1 MNNRENKVAIIG
13 AGITGLT
20 TAFYLKKAGIAFTIF
35 ESSDHIGGVID
46 TKQKDGFVYETGP
59 NSGVIAT
66 AEMAN
71 LFEDLKD
78 KCELEKADHSSAK
91 RLIWRKGKWKAL
103 PSGLISAV
111 FTPLFTLK
119 DKIGILGEPWRKKGT
134 NPNETLAA
142 MVKRRMGQSFLDYA
156 IDPFILG
163 IYAGD
168 PNYIVPKY
176 ALPKL
181 YDLEQDF
188 GSFIGGAIKKRKIPK
203 TADDKKATREIFS
216 VKGGLINM
224 VNALVDE
231 IGLENIQ
238 LNAKNIQFDTVD
250 EKYILKEDKSVF
262 THLLSTINAGNLQDT
277 YNFLEKSEVLPI
289 DNLTYAKVTEITLG
303 FKKWEGIS
311 LDAFGGL
318 VPFKEDRDV
327 LGVLFLSTLFEGRAP
342 KDGAL
347 LTLFSGGIRK
357 PKMAE
362 LSKEEMFEMLKRE
375 MKDMM
380 GLTTFKPDLFEVKSY
395 EKGIAQYGVD
405 SEERLKSIAKIE
417 AKFRNFYLAGS
428 MRNGVGIADR
438 VKQGSDIAKQI
449 IANNA

>member
-1 MNNRENKVAIIG
+1 MRETDIKVAIIG

-20 TAFYLKKAGIAFTIF
+20 TAYYLKKAGIKFTIF
-35 ESSDHIGGVID
+35 ESSDHIGGVIN
-46 TKQKDGFVYETGP
+46 TQEKDGFVYETGP

-66 AEMAN
+66 AEMAD
-71 LFEDLKD
+71 LFEDLKNR
-78 KCELEKADHSSAK
+78 CELEKADHSSAR
-91 RLIWRKGKWKAL
+91 RLIWKKGKWKAL
-103 PSGLISAV
+103 PSGLISAI

-119 DKIGILGEPWRKKGT
+119 DKFGILAEPWRKKGT
-134 NPNETLAA
+134 NPNETLAEL
-142 MVKRRMGQSFLDYA
+142 VKRRMGQSFLDYA

-181 YDLEQDF
+181 YNLEQDF

-203 TADDKKATREIFS
+203 TANDKKATREIFS
-216 VKGGLINM
+216 VKGGLINL
-224 VNALVDE
+224 VTALRDE

-238 LNAKNIQFDTVD
+238 LNAKNSQFKIA
-250 EKYILKEDKSVF
+250 EERYILSNDKSEF
-262 THLLSTINAGNLQDT
+262 SHLISTINAGNLQNT
-277 YNFLEKSEVLPI
+277 YAFLEQSDVASI
-289 DNLTYAKVTEITLG
+289 DNLTYAKVAEITLG
-303 FKKWEGIS
+303 FKQWEGIS

-318 VPFKEDRDV
+318 VPFKENRDV

-357 PKMAE
+357 PEMAE
-362 LSKEEMFEMLKRE
+362 LSKDEMFEMLKRE

-380 GLTTFKPDLFEVKSY
+380 GLNEFKPDLFEVNYYAKA
-395 EKGIAQYGVD
+395 IAQYGVD
-405 SEERLKSIAKIE
+405 SEERLKSISKIE
-417 AKFRNFYLAGS
+417 DKFKNFYLAGS

-438 VKQGSDIAKQI
+438 VKQGSEIAKQI
-449 IANNA
+449 ILNNA

>member
-1 MNNRENKVAIIG
+1 MRETTKRVAIIG

-20 TAFYLKKAGIAFTIF
+20 TAYYLKKAGIDFTIF
-35 ESSDHIGGVID
+35 ESTNHIGGVIN
-46 TKQKDGFVYETGP
+46 TIQKDGFTYETGP

-66 AEMAN
+66 AEMAD
-71 LFEDLKD
+71 LFEELKD
-78 KCELEKADHSSAK
+78 KCDLEKADHSSAR
-91 RLIWRKGKWKAL
+91 RLIWKKGKWKAL

-111 FTPLFTLK
+111 FTPLFKLK
-119 DKIGILGEPWRKKGT
+119 DKFGILGEPWRKKGT
-134 NPNETLAA
+134 NPNETLAN

-181 YDLEQDF
+181 YNLEQDF

-216 VKGGLINM
+216 VKGGLINL
-224 VNALVDE
+224 VNALRDE

-238 LNAKNIQFDTVD
+238 LNAKNIQFDIANK
-250 EKYILKEDKSVF
+250 KYILKEDKTEFS
-262 THLLSTINAGNLQDT
+262 HLLSTINAGNLQET
-277 YNFLEKSEVLPI
+277 YPFLEKSDVLPI

-303 FKKWEGIS
+303 FNNWEGIS

-318 VPFKEDRDV
+318 IPFKENRNV

-357 PKMAE
+357 PEMAE
-362 LSKEEMFEMLKRE
+362 LSKEKLFEMLKHE

-380 GLTTFKPDLFEVKSY
+380 GLTAFKPDLFEVNYYNKA
-395 EKGIAQYGVD
+395 IAQYGVD
-405 SEERLKSIAKIE
+405 SEERLKSITHIE
-417 AKFRNFYLAGS
+417 EKFRNFYLAGS

-449 IANNA
+449 ILNNA